1 MLCNAPVA
9 IDPSRCWGR
18 LKRYRDALIGL
29 GLALLALA
37 LYGMTLLPGIGSGD
51 TAELQRVVPMLGL
64 AHPTGYPLYT
74 ILGWLWG
81 QLPLGGT
88 PAWRVN
94 LFSAV
99 TAALAV
105 GALYLAARE
114 LGQRPLVAVAAVLA
128 LAASFT
134 FWSQATIAEVYG
146 LAALLLVLVLLALLR
161 WRAGRLPF
169 WPIGLLLGLGLAHH
183 RSIVLLVP
191 GLLLAIALSRPPRP
205 GEAAQALLALLG
217 ASLLYLY
224 LPLRAPAWMNSWP
237 SLWQYAT
244 GTAMAAAWFD
254 LPRFQAEGAARVLDL
269 AQRFVWPQ
277 VLPAGTLLALLGAGR
292 LLWRDRASAAL
303 LLGGYI
309 AVFGF
314 CCAYYTVDVGVFLI
328 PAHIIAAVLI
338 GEGVMLVIGGSDR
351 LGMRRSP
358 AGTDRSPIAVWL
370 PSIVGL
376 AALALPALLLSSNL
390 GEIRKLNNDRDD
402 RFFRAVMAQP
412 LPAGALVIGHW
423 SVADGLRYL
432 QEVEGQRPDLHVI
445 VTADPSEQRQYIQDE
460 LAHGRAVYLLR
471 PWPALGLEQQ
481 PEGQLWHVSLRPL
494 SVETMAPAD
503 LRWAEGIRLTGYVL
517 HPGPYH
523 PGEAVPLALAWQAQG
538 TPQRSYLLFVHL
550 IGADGAIWGQ
560 HDREPSAMPTDR
572 WRAGERYIDIYSP
585 VVHSDAPPGRYR
597 VHIGWFDLATLHRL
611 LLVGA
616 DGAPGAADYA
626 VLGEIE
632 VAARP

>member
-1 MLCNAPVA
+1 MRCDAPMA
-9 IDPSRCWGR
+9 IDPGWCRGR

-51 TAELQRVVPMLGL
+51 TAELQRIVPTLGL

-74 ILGWLWG
+74 ILGWLWN

-88 PAWRVN
+88 PAWRLN

-99 TAALAV
+99 AAALAIGV
-105 GALYLAARE
+105 LYLAARE
-114 LGQRPLVAVAAVLA
+114 LGQRTLVAVAAALA

-134 FWSQATIAEVYG
+134 FWSQVTIAEVYG

-191 GLLLAIALSRPPRP
+191 GLLLAIALSRLPRP
-205 GEAAQALLALLG
+205 GEAAQALLALSS

-244 GTAMAAAWFD
+244 GTAMAAAWLD
-254 LPRFQAEGAARVLDL
+254 LPRLRAEGAGRILELV
-269 AQRFVWPQ
+269 QRFVWPQ
-277 VLPAGTLLALLGAGR
+277 FLPGGTLLALLGAGR

-314 CCAYYTVDVGVFLI
+314 CCAYYTVDVDVFLI
-328 PAHIIAAVLI
+328 PAHMIAALLI
-338 GEGVMLVIGGSDR
+338 GEGAMFLVGLGDR
-351 LGMRRSP
+351 LASRR
-358 AGTDRSPIAVWL
+358 
-370 PSIVGL
+370 L
-376 AALALPALLLSSNL
+376 AADGARRAGYSTLGGLTLLALPALLLSNNL
-390 GEIRKLNNDRDD
+390 GEIRTLNNDRDD
-402 RFFRAVMAQP
+402 RFFRAVMAQS

-432 QEVEGQRPDLHVI
+432 QEVEGQRPDLKLV
-445 VTADPSEQRQYIQDE
+445 VTADPGEQRQYIQDE

-481 PEGQLWHVSLRPL
+481 PEGQLWRVSLRPL

-538 TPQRSYLLFVHL
+538 TPQHAYMLFVHL
-550 IGADGAIWGQ
+550 IGDDGAIWGQ
-560 HDREPSAMPTDR
+560 HDREPSAAPTDR

-585 VVHSDAPPGRYR
+585 VVHPDAPPGRYR

-611 LLVGA
+611 ALAGA
-616 DGAPGAADYA
+616 DGAPGEADYA

-632 VAARP
+632 VQAAP